1 MTPKQF
7 IVANSERF
15 AEAVANG
22 LDIRMEEDEIFEWMQ
37 KYRAAKFYYYLKK
50 GEIVQDGDEVEMSA
64 KYNDPPKWVPAVNSV
79 GEPAP
84 DPSYMAHRV
93 FRRLIKD

>member
-64 KYNDPPKWVPAVNSV
+64 NCFDISL
-79 GEPAP
+79 EAP
-84 DPSYMAHRV
+84 QSGR
-93 FRRLIKD
+93 FFIFKKK

>member
-64 KYNDPPKWVPAVNSV
+64 NCFDISL
-79 GEPAP
+79 EAP
-84 DPSYMAHRV
+84 HSGR
-93 FRRLIKD
+93 FFIFKKK